1 MRKYTHNRKWLKE
14 LTMEKY
20 ELLDLLDEVRST
32 NYMIELHSSNPDNIS
47 QFMIRQY
54 KTLRIKYIKLFNTRT
69 NGKKISE
76 Y

>member
-1 MRKYTHNRKWLKE
+1 
-14 LTMEKY
+14 MEKY
-20 ELLDLLDEVRST
+20 ELLDLLDDIRSIEH
-32 NYMIELHSSNPDNIS
+32 MIGVHSSNPDNIS

-54 KTLRIKYIKLFNTRT
+54 KTLRRKNIKLFNTIT

>member
-1 MRKYTHNRKWLKE
+1 
-14 LTMEKY
+14 MEKY

-32 NYMIELHSSNPDNIS
+32 NHMIELHSSNPDDIS

-54 KTLRIKYIKLFNTRT
+54 KTLRIKYIKLFNTIT

-76 Y
+76 H

>member
-1 MRKYTHNRKWLKE
+1 
-14 LTMEKY
+14 MEKY